1 MSDRFEINY
10 VYDILGLKPGASVD
24 EVKQAYR
31 QMAKIWHPDCLL
43 EPHQKLEAEEK
54 IKEINQAYA
63 RLKSYQPNEI
73 NQSASTFTKI
83 DFTPSNWSLD

>member
-31 QMAKIWHPDCLL
+31 QMAKIWHPL
-43 EPHQKLEAEEK
+43 EK
-54 IKEINQAYA
+54 
-63 RLKSYQPNEI
+63 
-73 NQSASTFTKI
+73 
-83 DFTPSNWSLD
+83 